1 MRKNMSSPAR
11 STMWNDDLKKA
22 YWQDKKVDQERA
34 EAKHS
39 GKVIADNI
47 DQVMIG
53 LNTDESNLIEFMV
66 LSNVRKIIAQHEV
79 DVLGRLVSKKLLRL
93 RPGVGTIFMQGYQT
107 SFSIP
112 ETIWETLLERSDT
125 IFNSEGKSVE
135 DRLCELTIKLGDELN
150 DIIPIS

>member
-1 MRKNMSSPAR
+1 MSSPAR